1 MSLTSFL
8 EHLFVDPLMVLYES
22 VYLSLVSVTESFG
35 FGLVLFSLVLNFALL
50 PVYLQMERASRA
62 AVAVRVKMDEEVQR
76 MKRHFRG
83 RERYFYVRT
92 VHRQFGY
99 HPISAVLSSGEL
111 YLQVLIFASVFHYLS
126 NVPELVGASFI
137 GIPDLSRP
145 DGLFFGVNA
154 LPIVMTVANVASA
167 IVYSTD
173 KKRRRQAYA
182 LAGLFLI
189 LLYNSPSGLVLYWA
203 CNNIVSLARNVV
215 GRFAPTRLPKK
226 WAGVVHALATQE

>member
-1 MSLTSFL
+1 MTSFF
-8 EHLFVDPLMVLYES
+8 EHLFVAPLMVLYES
-22 VYLSLVSVTESFG
+22 VYLYLVSMTGSFG
-35 FGLVLFSLVLNFALL
+35 WGLVLFSIVLNFALL
-50 PVYLQMERASRA
+50 PVYLQMERLGRA
-62 AVAVRVKMDEEVQR
+62 AVAVRAKMDEEVKR

-83 RERYFYVRT
+83 RERYFYVRA

-99 HPISAVLSSGEL
+99 HPISAVLNSGEL

-137 GIPDLSRP
+137 GISDLSKP
-145 DGLFFGVNA
+145 DALLFGINV
-154 LPIVMTVANVASA
+154 LPILMTAANVASA
-167 IVYSTD
+167 IVYGSD

-203 CNNIVSLARNVV
+203 CNNVISLMRNAV
-215 GRFAPTRLPKK
+215 GRIAPAMFPRT
-226 WAGVVHALATQE
+226 WAKTVHSLATQE